1 MYLEAKENNLDALQ
15 TIDLDGLS
23 LQHQEEVVLEQK
35 NIPYNSYLMNI

>member
-23 LQHQEEVVLEQK
+23 LQHQEEVVLELK
-35 NIPYNSYLMNI
+35 NIHYNFYLMNM